1 VKVVVDWLQAFRLKT
16 LTAAVVPIAAATAL
30 ARMDYHTVYWPA
42 VALMLAAALSIQI
55 ATNLFNDA
63 IDFKKGADKVRTGP
77 VRVTQA
83 GIFSARAVHLMALAF
98 CFIALACGVPLVLRA
113 GWPLVAIGLSSL
125 FLAYGYTGGPYPLAY
140 KGLGDLFV
148 VLFFGVIAVA
158 GSYFVLTLE
167 WSQHAV
173 VLGLQVGFLS
183 TVLIAI
189 NNLRD
194 SQQDALVGKRTL
206 AVRLGDKFAV
216 WEIILLIM
224 AAYTLMTYWFAE
236 YRKPW
241 FYLFFLTAPL
251 ALKIIHR
258 VIQITKKERL
268 GPALGMSA
276 LLHILFGVCFCVA
289 CAL

>member
-1 VKVVVDWLQAFRLKT
+1 MTLVLNWLQAFRLKT

-30 ARMDYHTVYWPA
+30 VSINDHSIEWSL
-42 VALMLAAALSIQI
+42 VAFMLTAAISIQI

-63 IDFKKGADKVRTGP
+63 IDFKKGADKIRTGP

-83 GIFSARAVHLMALAF
+83 GIFDIRTVYLAAIGF
-98 CFIALACGVPLVLRA
+98 CLIALASGVPLVLRG

-125 FLAYGYTGGPYPLAY
+125 FLAYGYTGGPVPLAY

-148 VLFFGVIAVA
+148 ILFFGVIAVM
-158 GSYFVLTLE
+158 GSYYVLTLS
-167 WSQHAV
+167 WTLNALI
-173 VLGLQVGFLS
+173 LGLQVGFLS
-183 TVLIAI
+183 TVLIAV

-194 SQQDALVGKRTL
+194 SAQDRVVGKHTL

-216 WEIILLIM
+216 WEIILLII
-224 AAYTLMTYWFAE
+224 ASYTLTTYWFAE
-236 YRKPW
+236 YRRIS

-251 ALKIIHR
+251 ALKIIYR
-258 VIQITKKERL
+258 VIQTSNKERL

-276 LLHILFGVCFCVA
+276 LLHILFGVCFCLA
-289 CAL
+289 CVL